1 MNTQEFNALLE
12 LLTMMATD
20 LRTVVLFV
28 LLVIAAVI
36 DFRTYRI
43 PNWLTAGGTL
53 FALIYATLNSVSAM
67 SGLLVA
73 LGGMAIG
80 FLVMLPTYL
89 LRLMG
94 AGDVKLMAMVG
105 AFLGMYSALQATAFV
120 FVVGGIAAIAFSL
133 FRKNAGRMF
142 SNIKNMT
149 QRLIYIGMAGVKPDI
164 TMNKTQSVGKLPYG
178 VCIGV
183 GTILFVVGRQLGF
196 A

>member
-43 PNWLTAGGTL
+43 PNWLTVGGTL

-164 TMNKTQSVGKLPYG
+164 TMSKTQSVGKLPYG